1 MPHAT
6 ELLMRQ
12 FVTHD
17 VQRLVLSRPEGLD
30 WQPGQGVE
38 LAIDREGWR
47 DEARPFTPTCLTAD
61 RVVEFTIK
69 RYPEAQDSVTEALH
83 ALDPGAALLLGDP
96 FGTITYQGPGTFIAA
111 GTGVTPFLAILR
123 QLARDDKLGQHR
135 LLLSNK
141 SERDVI
147 CAKELSHYLGDELV
161 LTFTREHQP
170 EEQGRR
176 IDADFLEAHLGDRD
190 GYCYVCGPDAFVTDV
205 KEALSSLGVPS
216 DRLVYER

>member
-47 DEARPFTPTCLTAD
+47 DETRPFTPTCLTAD

-69 RYPEAQDSVTEALH
+69 RYPEAEDSVTEALH
-83 ALDPGAALLLGDP
+83 ALDPGAALQLGDP

-123 QLARDDKLGQHR
+123 QLARDDKLAQHR

-170 EEQGRR
+170 DEQGRR
-176 IDADFLEAHLGDRD
+176 IDADFLETHLGDRD
-190 GYCYVCGPDAFVTDV
+190 GHCYVCGPDAFVTDV